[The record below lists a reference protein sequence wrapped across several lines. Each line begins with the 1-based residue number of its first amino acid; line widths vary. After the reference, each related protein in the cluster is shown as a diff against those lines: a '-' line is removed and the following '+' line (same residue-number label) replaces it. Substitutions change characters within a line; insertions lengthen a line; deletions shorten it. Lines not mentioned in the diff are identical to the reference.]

1 MRVHHRTQ
9 HLHAMHPHY
18 HIINPHQ
25 GSSVHPSI
33 HEGFPVTIGIM
44 QSFDHTISMT
54 DCDKGEKGKNLLS
67 NDDDPSLTGEGGEV
81 HNDAAGKGKKESPW
95 QRKK

>member
-1 MRVHHRTQ
+1 
-9 HLHAMHPHY
+9 
-18 HIINPHQ
+18 
-25 GSSVHPSI
+25 
-33 HEGFPVTIGIM
+33 M

>member
-1 MRVHHRTQ
+1 M
-9 HLHAMHPHY
+9 PCI
-18 HIINPHQ
+18 HIITLLILIKVLQFIPQ
-25 GSSVHPSI
+25 AI
-33 HEGFPVTIGIM
+33 HEGFPFTIGIM

-67 NDDDPSLTGEGGEV
+67 NDDDPSSTGEGGEV